1 MKLQP
6 SWIESHD
13 QTASL
18 DSCTCQV
25 TRTDSRFMST
35 YLQEPLQVD
44 VVLLFFLTRSRRRR
58 LFQSSGRHQVTDDA
72 EPTCSQRF
80 WNISFS
86 FCVINFHRLLQ
97 RTIRSVLGTSF
108 MFTIS
113 SAQYRE

>member
-1 MKLQP
+1 
-6 SWIESHD
+6 
-13 QTASL
+13 
-18 DSCTCQV
+18 
-25 TRTDSRFMST
+25 MST

-44 VVLLFFLTRSRRRR
+44 VVLLFFLRSRRRR
-58 LFQSSGRHQVTDDA
+58 LFQSSGSHQVADGA
-72 EPTCSQRF
+72 KPACSQRF